1 MRRVL
6 GNKVKLG
13 IVDGQGI
20 PLEMTPEM
28 RSTHL
33 YICGSTGTGK
43 SKMLEY
49 LIRQDIAKWHD
60 SKCGLLVLDPH
71 GSLYDSLINWIA
83 WQEPYLKNV
92 PIVPIDLRQTDWTVG
107 YNVMRPRTKA
117 DPAVIVSNFVQ
128 AMAYVWGTDG
138 TDKTPL
144 FARIGS
150 NVLWTLYENQLTL
163 LESEYLIDRT
173 NKRLRFEMMA
183 ALSKRSVAQDW
194 AYANGLSPRDF
205 DAQISSTVNRF
216 HSFLHNEK
224 LRLMF
229 GQSGASLD
237 LGKALEQ
244 GSIIIVNLSTEGARV
259 SEEDASLF
267 ATLLLSD
274 LWTAA
279 KERGKGTDAKQVK
292 PFYVY
297 IDEFQNFVTP
307 TIAKNLDQ
315 ARGFGLHL
323 TLANQFPRQILH
335 TGANGAQVY
344 DSVMANARSKVVFET
359 RGEENLKPLAT
370 DLFMGVMNPD
380 EVKLK
385 LYSTK
390 VMDYVEETRTVR
402 GTNASWSDAT
412 GEFTGRTGTESQS
425 GQILDETEEDPNA
438 WNRSSADSIGTSN
451 MRVRGGG
458 TSETEVPFLKPV
470 IGQELMSVQ
479 YRPLEEQLFR
489 AMAAL
494 HDQKQRHGVARLV
507 GMSKPLTIVTPTIER
522 TPANAKMERSFLTRV
537 LKKLPFALPSAEA
550 HKAIADREKA
560 IAAGLLLGPGEP
572 TEIKRKVAED
582 SGEPEAI
589 KRAVK

>member
-1 MRRVL
+1 MPHPL
-6 GNKVKLG
+6 GNKLKLG
-13 IVDGQGI
+13 SVGGKGV
-20 PLEMTPEM
+20 PLEMTSEM

-43 SKMLEY
+43 SKMLEH
-49 LIRQDIAKWHD
+49 LIRQDIMKWPQ

-71 GSLYDSLINWIA
+71 GSLYDSLMNWLA
-83 WQEPYLKNV
+83 WEEPYLKGI
-92 PIVPIDLRQTDWTVG
+92 PLVPIDLRQTDWTVA
-107 YNVMRPRTKA
+107 YNVMRPRTTA

-138 TDKTPL
+138 TDQTPL
-144 FARIGS
+144 FARIGT
-150 NVLWTLYENQLTL
+150 NVLWTLYENQMTL
-163 LESEYLIDRT
+163 LEAEHLVDRS
-173 NKRLRFEMMA
+173 NKRLRYQMA
-183 ALSKRSVAQDW
+183 AGLSKRSVVQDW
-194 AYANGLSPRDF
+194 AFANGLSPRDF
-205 DAQISSTVNRF
+205 DAQISSTANRF
-216 HSFLHNEK
+216 HSFLWPEK

-237 LGKALEQ
+237 FGKALEA

-259 SEEDASLF
+259 SEENVSLF

-344 DSVMANARSKVVFET
+344 DSVMANARSKIVFET
-359 RGEENLKPLAT
+359 RGEENLRPLAV
-370 DLFMGVMNPD
+370 DLFMGVMNP
-380 EVKLK
+380 EEIKHQ

-402 GTNASWSDAT
+402 GVSTSTSDAI
-412 GEFTGRTGTESQS
+412 GQFSGQTGTESAS
-425 GQILDETEEDPNA
+425 GLILNNSEQDPSA
-438 WNRSSADSIGTSN
+438 WNRSKADSTGTSH
-451 MRVRGGG
+451 MKVKGGSA
-458 TSETEVPFLKPV
+458 SEMVVPFLRPV
-470 IGQELMSVQ
+470 MGKELSSVQ
-479 YRPLEEQLFR
+479 FRSLEEQLFR

-494 HDQKQRHGVARLV
+494 HDQTQRHGVARLV
-507 GMSKPLTIVTPTIER
+507 GMRTPATVVTPTVER
-522 TPANAKMERSFLTRV
+522 TPANAKMVSSFLTRSY
-537 LKKLPFALPSAEA
+537 KKLPFALPSAEA
-550 HKAIADREKA
+550 QKVILEREQRLIAGPSRASGIPADSAKKM
-560 IAAGLLLGPGEP
+560 IAVADEP
-572 TEIKRKVAED
+572 V
-582 SGEPEAI
+582 AI
-589 KRAVK
+589 KRRIK

>member
-1 MRRVL
+1 MRRWP
-6 GNKVKLG
+6 GNTVKLG
-13 IVDGQGI
+13 IVDGKGV

-49 LIRQDIAKWHD
+49 LLRQDIAKWHD

-83 WQEPYLKNV
+83 WNEPTLNKV

-117 DPAVIVSNFVQ
+117 DPSVIVSNFVQ
-128 AMAYVWGTDG
+128 AMSYVWGVDG
-138 TDKTPL
+138 TNQTPL
-144 FARIGS
+144 FARVGS
-150 NVLWTLYENQLTL
+150 NVLWTLYEKQMTL
-163 LESEYLIDRT
+163 LETEYLIDRT
-173 NKRLRFEMMA
+173 NKRMRTEMTGG
-183 ALSKRSVAQDW
+183 LSKRSVSQDW
-194 AYANGLSPRDF
+194 AYANALSPRDF

-216 HSFLHNEK
+216 HSFLHNER

-229 GQSGASLD
+229 GQNGASLD
-237 LGKALEQ
+237 LGKALEE

-297 IDEFQNFVTP
+297 VDEFQNFITP

-323 TLANQFPRQILH
+323 ILANQFPRQILH

-359 RGEENLKPLAT
+359 RGEDNLRPLAT

-380 EVKLK
+380 EIKHE

-390 VMDYVEETRTVR
+390 VMDYVEETRTIR
-402 GTNASWSDAT
+402 GRGENWSEAD
-412 GEFTGRTGTESQS
+412 GHFTGHTATESES
-425 GQILDETEEDPNA
+425 GQMLDGTPDDPQA
-438 WNRSSADSIGTSN
+438 WNRSGAESDGTSH
-451 MRVRGGG
+451 MQMRGGSS
-458 TSETEVPFLKPV
+458 SESEVPFLRPV
-470 IGQELMSVQ
+470 MGKELSSVQ
-479 YRPLEEQLFR
+479 FRPLEEQMFR
-489 AMAAL
+489 AMAVL
-494 HDQKQRHGVARLV
+494 HDQRQRHCVARLV
-507 GMSKPLTIVTPTIER
+507 GMRAPATIVTPTIEA
-522 TPANAKMERSFLTRV
+522 TPADRKMEKSFLTRKY
-537 LKKLPFALPSAEA
+537 KKLPFALPSAAA
-550 HKAIADREKA
+550 HKAIADREQEM
-560 IAAGLLLGPGEP
+560 AAGLLKNTAEP
-572 TEIKRKVAED
+572 TEIKRKIVAEAD
-582 SGEPEAI
+582 EPVE
-589 KRAVK
+589 RRRRTR

>member
-1 MRRVL
+1 MRRSR

-13 IVDGQGI
+13 FVDGKGV

-43 SKMLEY
+43 SKMLES
-49 LIRQDIAKWHD
+49 LIRQDIARWPE

-71 GSLYDSLINWIA
+71 GSLYDGLINWIA
-83 WQEPYLKNV
+83 WNEPYLKKV
-92 PIVPIDLRQTDWTVG
+92 PIVPIDLRQTDWTVA
-107 YNVMRPRTKA
+107 YNVMRPRIKA
-117 DPAVIVSNFVQ
+117 DPAVIVNNFVQ
-128 AMAYVWGTDG
+128 AMSYVWGVDG

-144 FARIGS
+144 FARVGS
-150 NVLWTLYENQLTL
+150 NVLWTLYEKKMTL
-163 LESEYLIDRT
+163 LETEYLIDRT
-173 NKRLRFEMMA
+173 NKRLRSEMTEG
-183 ALSKRSVAQDW
+183 LSKRSVAQDW
-194 AYANGLSPRDF
+194 AYANALSPRDF

-237 LGKALEQ
+237 LGKALED

-279 KERGKGTDAKQVK
+279 KERGKGTDEKQVK

-344 DSVMANARSKVVFET
+344 DSVMSNARSKVIFET
-359 RGEENLKPLAT
+359 RGEENLRPLAL

-380 EVKLK
+380 EIKHQ

-390 VMDYVEETRTVR
+390 VMDFVEETRTIR
-402 GTNASWSDAT
+402 GKSENWSDAK
-412 GEFTGRTGTESQS
+412 GNFTGLTATESQS
-425 GQILDETEEDPNA
+425 GMVVNNTAEDPNA
-438 WNRSSADSIGTSN
+438 WNKSNADSAGTSH
-451 MRVRGGG
+451 MSVQGGG
-458 TSETEVPFLKPV
+458 ISETEVPFLKPMM
-470 IGQELMSVQ
+470 GKELSSVQ
-479 YRPLEEQLFR
+479 FRTLEEQLFR
-489 AMAAL
+489 AMAVL
-494 HDQKQRHGVARLV
+494 HDQRQRHAVARLV
-507 GMSKPLTIVTPTIER
+507 GMGAPVTVTTPTIQK
-522 TPANAKMERSFLTRV
+522 TPADKKMERSFLTRS
-537 LKKLPFALPSAEA
+537 LKKLPFALPSVEA
-550 HKAIADREKA
+550 HKAIADREQTLA
-560 IAAGLLLGPGEP
+560 EGFPQVATEP
-572 TEIKRKVAED
+572 TAIRRKL
-582 SGEPEAI
+582 
-589 KRAVK
+589 K

>member
-1 MRRVL
+1 MHRWP

-13 IVDGQGI
+13 IVDSTGN
-20 PLEMTPEM
+20 PLEMSPEQ

-33 YICGSTGTGK
+33 YVTGSTGTGK

-49 LIRQDIAKWHD
+49 LLRQDIANWPN
-60 SKCGLLVLDPH
+60 SKCGLLLLDPH

-83 WQEPYLKNV
+83 WNEDILKKV
-92 PIVPIDLRQTDWTVG
+92 PIVPIDLRQTDWTIG
-107 YNVMRPRTKA
+107 YNVMRPRTQA
-117 DPAVIVSNFVQ
+117 DPSVIVSNFVQ
-128 AMAYVWGTDG
+128 AMSYVWGVDG

-144 FARIGS
+144 FARVGS
-150 NVLWTLYENQLTL
+150 NVLWTLYEKQMTL
-163 LESEYLIDRT
+163 LETEYLIDRT
-173 NKRLRFEMMA
+173 NKRMRAEMTDG
-183 ALSKRSVAQDW
+183 LSKRSVAQDW

-216 HSFLHNEK
+216 HSFLHNER

-229 GQSGASLD
+229 GQNGASLD
-237 LGKALEQ
+237 LGKALSE

-279 KERGKGTDAKQVK
+279 KERGKGTDGRHVK

-335 TGANGAQVY
+335 TGANGPQVY

-359 RGEENLKPLAT
+359 RGKENLEPLAY

-380 EVKLK
+380 EIKHQ

-390 VMDYVEETRTVR
+390 VMGYAEETRIVR
-402 GTNASWSDAT
+402 GTSETWSKAT
-412 GEFTGRTGTESQS
+412 GQFTGTTATESES
-425 GQILDETEEDPNA
+425 GQINDNTIEDPSA
-438 WNRSSADSIGTSN
+438 WNRSGAESDGTSH
-451 MRVRGGG
+451 MQMAGGSS
-458 TSETEVPFLKPV
+458 SESEIPFIKP
-470 IGQELMSVQ
+470 IMGKELSSVQ
-479 YRPLEEQLFR
+479 FRPLEEQLFR
-489 AMAAL
+489 AMSVL
-494 HDQKQRHGVARLV
+494 HDQKQRHCIARLV
-507 GMSKPLTIVTPTIER
+507 GTPGPVTLVTPTIKS
-522 TPANAKMERSFLTRV
+522 TPADRKMEKSFLTRKY
-537 LKKLPFALPSAEA
+537 KKLPFALPSAAA
-550 HKAIADREKA
+550 HKAIADREKKM
-560 IAAGLLLGPGEP
+560 AAALLTNAAEP
-572 TEIKRKVAED
+572 TEIKRRVVEEAD
-582 SGEPEAI
+582 EPVQV
-589 KRAVK
+589 KRRVI

>member
-1 MRRVL
+1 MPCPL
-6 GNKVKLG
+6 GNQVKLG
-13 IVDGQGI
+13 LMDRKGV

-49 LIRQDIAKWHD
+49 LIRQDIAQWHQ

-71 GSLYDSLINWIA
+71 GSLYDGLINWMS
-83 WQEPYLKNV
+83 WQDPYLKGV
-92 PIVPIDLRQTDWTVG
+92 PIVPIDLRQTDWTVA
-107 YNVMRPRTKA
+107 YNVMRPRIKA

-128 AMAYVWGTDG
+128 AMSYVWGTDG

-150 NVLWTLYENQLTL
+150 NVLWTLYENELTL

-173 NKRLRFEMMA
+173 NKRLRYEMTA
-183 ALSKRSVAQDW
+183 GLSKRSVVNDW
-194 AYANGLSPRDF
+194 LYANCLSPRDF
-205 DAQISSTVNRF
+205 DAQILSTVNRF
-216 HSFLHNEK
+216 HSFLNNEK

-315 ARGFGLHL
+315 ARGFGLHM

-359 RGEENLKPLAT
+359 RGEENLRPLAT

-390 VMDYVEETRTVR
+390 VMDYVEETRTIR
-402 GTNASWSDAT
+402 GKSENWSDAT
-412 GEFTGRTGTESQS
+412 GEFAGQTGTESQT
-425 GQILDETEEDPNA
+425 GQILDKTEEDPNA
-438 WNRSSADSIGTSN
+438 WKTDPAPIQ
-451 MRVRGGG
+451 
-458 TSETEVPFLKPV
+458 LA
-470 IGQELMSVQ
+470 
-479 YRPLEEQLFR
+479 PL
-489 AMAAL
+489 A
-494 HDQKQRHGVARLV
+494 
-507 GMSKPLTIVTPTIER
+507 
-522 TPANAKMERSFLTRV
+522 
-537 LKKLPFALPSAEA
+537 
-550 HKAIADREKA
+550 
-560 IAAGLLLGPGEP
+560 
-572 TEIKRKVAED
+572 
-582 SGEPEAI
+582 
-589 KRAVK
+589 

>member
-1 MRRVL
+1 MHRAL
-6 GNKVKLG
+6 GNKLKLG
-13 IVDGQGI
+13 LGDGKGVF
-20 PLEMTPEM
+20 LEMTPQM

-49 LIRQDIAKWHD
+49 LIRQDIAKWPQY
-60 SKCGLLVLDPH
+60 KCGLLVLDPH
-71 GSLYDSLINWIA
+71 GSLYDSLINWVSWHA
-83 WQEPYLKNV
+83 PDLKKV

-107 YNVMRPRTKA
+107 YNVLRPRTKA

-128 AMAYVWGTDG
+128 AMSYVWGVDG

-150 NVLWTLYENQLTL
+150 NVLWTLYEKKMTL
-163 LESEYLIDRT
+163 LESEYLIDKT
-173 NKRLRFEMMA
+173 NKRLRFEMTA
-183 ALSKRSVAQDW
+183 GLSKRSVAQDW
-194 AYANGLSPRDF
+194 AYANALTPRDF

-229 GQSGASLD
+229 GQNGASLD
-237 LGKALEQ
+237 LGKALEE

-279 KERGKGTDAKQVK
+279 KERGKGTDGREVK

-335 TGANGAQVY
+335 TGANGPQVY
-344 DSVMANARSKVVFET
+344 DSIMANARSKIVFET
-359 RGEENLKPLAT
+359 RGEENLRPLAT

-380 EVKLK
+380 EIKHK

-390 VMDYVEETRTVR
+390 VMDYVEETRTIR
-402 GTNASWSDAT
+402 STSENWSDAT
-412 GEFTGRTGTESQS
+412 GEFTGLTATDSQS
-425 GQILDETEEDPNA
+425 GMISDYTEKDPSA
-438 WNRSSADSIGTSN
+438 WNRSNADSTGTSR
-451 MRVRGGG
+451 MSVRGGG
-458 TSETEVPFLKPV
+458 TSEAEVPFLRPV
-470 IGQELMSVQ
+470 MGKELSSVQ
-479 YRPLEEQLFR
+479 FRPLEEQLFR
-489 AMAAL
+489 AMAVL

-507 GMSKPLTIVTPTIER
+507 GMSTPVTIMTPTIQKK
-522 TPANAKMERSFLTRV
+522 PADAKMTKAFLTRV
-537 LKKLPFALPSAEA
+537 YRKLPFALPSAEA
-550 HKAIADREKA
+550 HKAIADREQTM
-560 IAAGLLLGPGEP
+560 AAGLLKPPAKPTKIQPRTPRAADEP
-572 TEIKRKVAED
+572 VVVKRR
-582 SGEPEAI
+582 I
-589 KRAVK
+589 R

>member
-1 MRRVL
+1 MRRWP

-13 IVDGQGI
+13 IADGKGV

-49 LIRQDIAKWHD
+49 LLRQDIAKWHQ
-60 SKCGLLVLDPH
+60 SKCGLLLLDPH

-83 WQEPYLKNV
+83 WNEPHLKKV
-92 PIVPIDLRQTDWTVG
+92 PIVPIDLRQTDWTVA
-107 YNVMRPRTKA
+107 YNVMRPRTQA
-117 DPAVIVSNFVQ
+117 DPSVIVSNFVQ
-128 AMAYVWGTDG
+128 AMSYVWGVDG
-138 TDKTPL
+138 TAQTPL
-144 FARIGS
+144 FARVGS
-150 NVLWTLYENQLTL
+150 NVLWTLYEKQMTL
-163 LESEYLIDRT
+163 LETEYLIDRT
-173 NKRLRFEMMA
+173 NKRMRTEMTTGLA
-183 ALSKRSVAQDW
+183 KRSVAQDW
-194 AYANGLSPRDF
+194 AYANALSPRDF

-216 HSFLHNEK
+216 HSFLHNER

-229 GQSGASLD
+229 GQNGASLD
-237 LGKALEQ
+237 LGKALAE

-279 KERGKGTDAKQVK
+279 KERGKGTDGRAVK

-323 TLANQFPRQILH
+323 ILANQFPRQILN

-359 RGEENLKPLAT
+359 RGKENLEPLAY
-370 DLFMGVMNPD
+370 DLFMGVIDPD
-380 EVKLK
+380 EIKHK

-402 GTNASWSDAT
+402 GTTETWSEAD
-412 GEFTGRTGTESQS
+412 GHFTGITATESEGGRIIENQPN
-425 GQILDETEEDPNA
+425 DPMA
-438 WNRSSADSIGTSN
+438 WNRSGAESEGTSQ
-451 MRVRGGG
+451 MSMRGGG
-458 TSETEVPFLKPV
+458 SSNSEIPFLKPI
-470 IGQELMSVQ
+470 IGKELSSVQ
-479 YRPLEEQLFR
+479 FRSLEEQLHR
-489 AMAAL
+489 AMAKL
-494 HDQKQRHGVARLV
+494 HDQKQRHCIARLV
-507 GMSKPLTIVTPTIER
+507 GQPGPVTLVTPTIKN
-522 TPANAKMERSFLTRV
+522 TPADRKMEKSFLTRKY
-537 LKKLPFALPSAEA
+537 KKLPFALPSVAA
-550 HKAIADREKA
+550 HKAIADREQK
-560 IAAGLLLGPGEP
+560 IAVGLLQNTSEP
-572 TEIKRKVAED
+572 TEIKRRVVRDAD
-582 SGEPEAI
+582 EPVEM
-589 KRAVK
+589 KGQRQ

>member
-1 MRRVL
+1 MRRIP
-6 GNKVKLG
+6 GNKIKLG
-13 IVDGQGI
+13 LVDGKGV

-43 SKMLEY
+43 SKMLEF
-49 LIRQDIAKWHD
+49 LIRQDIAKWLQ

-71 GSLYDSLINWIA
+71 GSLYDSLINWIS
-83 WQEPYLKNV
+83 WQEPYLKKV
-92 PIVPIDLRQTDWTVG
+92 PIVPIDLRQTDWTVA
-107 YNVMRPRTKA
+107 YNVMRPRMKA
-117 DPAVIVSNFVQ
+117 DPAVIVNNFVQ
-128 AMAYVWGTDG
+128 AMSYVWGVDG

-150 NVLWTLYENQLTL
+150 NVLWTLYEKKMTL

-173 NKRLRFEMMA
+173 NKRLRFQMTA
-183 ALSKRSVAQDW
+183 GLSKRSVAQDW
-194 AYANGLSPRDF
+194 AYANALTPRDF

-229 GQSGASLD
+229 GQNGTSLD
-237 LGKALEQ
+237 LGKALEE

-279 KERGKGTDAKQVK
+279 KERGKGTDARQVK

-335 TGANGAQVY
+335 TGANGPQVY
-344 DSVMANARSKVVFET
+344 DSIMANARSKIVFET
-359 RGEENLKPLAT
+359 HGEENLRPLAT

-380 EVKLK
+380 EIKHE

-390 VMDYVEETRTVR
+390 VMDYIEETRTVR
-402 GTNASWSDAT
+402 SKSENWSEAT
-412 GEFTGRTGTESQS
+412 GQFTGLTGTESTS
-425 GQILDETEEDPNA
+425 GMIQNDTQEDPSA
-438 WNRSSADSIGTSN
+438 WNKSEANSDGTSQMN
-451 MRVRGGG
+451 VRGGG
-458 TSETEVPFLKPV
+458 SSETEMPFLRPV
-470 IGQELMSVQ
+470 IGKELSSVQ
-479 YRPLEEQLFR
+479 FRPLEEQIFR

-507 GMSKPLTIVTPTIER
+507 GMATPLTIVTPTIQK
-522 TPANAKMERSFLTRV
+522 TPANDKMAQSFLTRV
-537 LKKLPFALPSAEA
+537 YKKLPFAMPSAEA
-550 HKAIADREKA
+550 DRQIKDREQNMA
-560 IAAGLLLGPGEP
+560 VGLLKNSVEP
-572 TEIKRKVAED
+572 KKAQPVILKEPDDLLPVKRRIK
-582 SGEPEAI
+582 
-589 KRAVK
+589 